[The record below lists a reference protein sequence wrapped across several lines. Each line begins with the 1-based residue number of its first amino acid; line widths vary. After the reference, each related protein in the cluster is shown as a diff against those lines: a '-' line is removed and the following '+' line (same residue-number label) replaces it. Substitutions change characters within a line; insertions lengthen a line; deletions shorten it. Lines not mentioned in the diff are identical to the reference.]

1 MADFLQRDLE
11 REKLKCMK
19 IEDAFVKA
27 KESSMKM
34 TEKERTNTE
43 TELQSLKNEV
53 AVIQENAAQNAR
65 DAEEAIKV

>member
-53 AVIQENAAQNAR
+53 AVI
-65 DAEEAIKV
+65 